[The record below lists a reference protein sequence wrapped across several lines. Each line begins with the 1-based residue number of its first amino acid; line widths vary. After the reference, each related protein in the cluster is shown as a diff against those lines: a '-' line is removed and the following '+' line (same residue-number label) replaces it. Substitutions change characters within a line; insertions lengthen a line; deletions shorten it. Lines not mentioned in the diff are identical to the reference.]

1 MRSERTVRRRR
12 IVRAEATWVH
22 KHFDDRMADSAP
34 MTPMQNQKSE
44 PAKIATTRSAES
56 QPPINQSIRARRK
69 EEQSLIKD
77 PTMLA
82 STSGRIMLR
91 TATSL
96 GGKTALRALTAR
108 AAGGFVSSTSS
119 NVSIKVGWS
128 WNQSF
133 RESHQFD
140 KIHALYKE
148 ENVTAH
154 A

>member
-1 MRSERTVRRRR
+1 MS
-12 IVRAEATWVH
+12 
-22 KHFDDRMADSAP
+22 
-34 MTPMQNQKSE
+34 NQKSE

-82 STSGRIMLR
+82 STSGKIMLR

-108 AAGGFVSSTSS
+108 AAGGFVPSTSS
-119 NVSIKVGWS
+119 NGSIKVGWS
-128 WNQSF
+128 WNQSL

-140 KIHALYKE
+140 KMHAL
-148 ENVTAH
+148 
-154 A
+154 